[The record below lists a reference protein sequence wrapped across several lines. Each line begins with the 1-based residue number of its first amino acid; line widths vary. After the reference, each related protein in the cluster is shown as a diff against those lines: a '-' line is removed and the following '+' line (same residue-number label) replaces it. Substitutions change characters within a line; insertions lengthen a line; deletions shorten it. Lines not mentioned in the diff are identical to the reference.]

1 MNTILGEFDS
11 EVSVDVDAV
20 SLSRS
25 PVPRILYCGSDHSP
39 RFVKQNICM
48 SFNNQQSQEEEERGG
63 REAQVKYEKG
73 RTSPLAARQVPEST
87 MRKERLAVRAR
98 HHQTGSRTEY

>member
-1 MNTILGEFDS
+1 
-11 EVSVDVDAV
+11 
-20 SLSRS
+20 
-25 PVPRILYCGSDHSP
+25 
-39 RFVKQNICM
+39 M

-98 HHQTGSRTEY
+98 HHQTGSRTEYWDVRYCHNFMPYSAHTLQEVSAF